1 MRARTGRASAI
12 LATSALLAVFVFA
25 PATRAQVDPGS
36 RAVSYLAAH
45 QAADGSLD
53 GSIGETEDL
62 VLGAAASGYDPA
74 TLTSTAGKTPFDY
87 LATRLPAATADAGG
101 TAKLILALIAGG
113 RDPRTFGGLDLVARL
128 GAAYDATSGH
138 FGDGS
143 TFTQALA
150 ILALAGAAAPDVPLP
165 TRALDALVAAQDG
178 DGSWNYTGFRDAPL
192 GGDSNSTAVA
202 IMALVAGGRVAT
214 SAPLTAATGYL
225 HSVQQPDGGF
235 PYQGGAGAVS
245 DPDSDALVLEALAAL
260 GADAAGPAWTVGT
273 ATPYGDLLRFQDAA
287 SGGFHYPG
295 KTAPDTFTTSE
306 VPQGLAQA
314 PLPVVGHFAA
324 GAGLTTYSSRATAA
338 LRYLEGAL
346 KSDGSLDGSTG
357 ATEDLLLGAAAAGYD
372 PSTVRTCGGRSSY
385 SYLAS
390 AVDHV
395 TADAGSTAKLIL
407 AVVAGRWNPGTFG
420 GRDLFGRLD
429 GFYDPATGRYGD
441 GSTFGQSL
449 AILTLTGTGRP
460 VPAAAVAHLNGLQGT
475 DGSWNYQAVA
485 NGTAGDTNSTAIALM
500 ALAAVGDR
508 SRVAAGLAW
517 LHRQQGADGGF
528 PYRAGP
534 GATSDPDSDALVLE
548 ALTALRESP
557 TAPSWTIGGHTLLD
571 DIVRHQATNGGFVF
585 PGNTAPDAFTTS
597 QVPMAL
603 ERVPFPG
610 TDRWTSGLAVPGRAC
625 PGAVTPPGGSTPPPT
640 STVAPP
646 ATSTTGPGWIVA
658 ILAAI
663 LGSILALRRP
673 RRA

>member
-45 QAADGSLD
+45 QASDGSLD

-62 VLGAAASGYDPA
+62 IL
-74 TLTSTAGKTPFDY
+74 
-87 LATRLPAATADAGG
+87 G
-101 TAKLILALIAGG
+101 TAAK
-113 RDPRTFGGLDLVARL
+113 
-128 GAAYDATSGH
+128 
-138 FGDGS
+138 
-143 TFTQALA
+143 
-150 ILALAGAAAPDVPLP
+150 
-165 TRALDALVAAQDG
+165 DALSDG
-178 DGSWNYTGFRDAPL
+178 
-192 GGDSNSTAVA
+192 
-202 IMALVAGGRVAT
+202 
-214 SAPLTAATGYL
+214 
-225 HSVQQPDGGF
+225 
-235 PYQGGAGAVS
+235 
-245 DPDSDALVLEALAAL
+245 
-260 GADAAGPAWTVGT
+260 
-273 ATPYGDLLRFQDAA
+273 
-287 SGGFHYPG
+287 
-295 KTAPDTFTTSE
+295 
-306 VPQGLAQA
+306 
-314 PLPVVGHFAA
+314 
-324 GAGLTTYSSRATAA
+324 SRATAA

-346 KSDGSLDGSTG
+346 RSDGSLDGSAG

-372 PSTVRTCGGRSSY
+372 PSTVGTCAGRSSY
-385 SYLAS
+385 SYLA
-390 AVDHV
+390 ANVDHV
-395 TADAGSTAKLIL
+395 TADAGATAKLIL
-407 AVVAGRWNPGTFG
+407 AVVAGRRDPRTFG
-420 GRDLFGRLD
+420 GRDLLGRLD

-449 AILTLTGTGRP
+449 AILALSATGRP
-460 VPAAAVAHLNGLQGT
+460 VSAAAAAHLNGLQGA
-475 DGSWNYQAVA
+475 DGGWNYQAVA

-517 LHRQQGADGGF
+517 LHGQQGADGGF
-528 PYRAGP
+528 PYQAGP

-557 TAPSWTIGGHTLLD
+557 TAPSWTIGGHTVLG
-571 DIVRHQATNGGFVF
+571 DISRHQAANGGFVF
-585 PGNTAPDAFTTS
+585 PGNSAPDAFTTS

-610 TDRWTSGLAVPGRAC
+610 TDRWTSGLAIPGRAC
-625 PGAVTPPGGSTPPPT
+625 PAAVTPSGGSTPPPT

-646 ATSTTGPGWIVA
+646 ATSTTAPGWIVA